1 LGEDTAVDGS
11 LRSPGGG
18 IQVSTTERGL
28 PVALR
33 LDASELKK
41 PAAEL
46 ADEILALCQL
56 SGRRRQ
62 VARRRELVARGVS
75 AAVIGG
81 LNLCTEDEL
90 AQAETR
96 FRQDDEDDGPDTWLG
111 PA

>member
-1 LGEDTAVDGS
+1 MDGS

-28 PVALR
+28 PVALK
-33 LDASELKK
+33 LDARELKR

-46 ADEILALCQL
+46 ADEILALCEL
-56 SGRRRQ
+56 SGRRLQ

-75 AAVIGG
+75 AAVIRG

-96 FRQDDEDDGPDTWLG
+96 FHGNDEGDTPDTWLG